1 MEPLPARHPSGN
13 REIHAASDRVNT
25 APEGARSVRP
35 RAVVVVTALAVT
47 VGLLPLHGLT
57 PAAHHALV
65 VLVTAAGLWVTEA
78 VPIACTALL
87 VPVLAVLLGVTD
99 AKHAFV
105 GFGDPILFLFLG
117 TFLLTSAAEQHG
129 MQARLTSAVLRHPR
143 VARHPNRLLWAV
155 ALLGCGLSAWLNN
168 TATAAMLV
176 PLALTAE
183 RRVARN
189 MLVATLLMASY
200 APSLGGIATPVG
212 TAPNLI
218 GLRLMEKT
226 IGSSVSF
233 ARWCA
238 LFAPLA
244 VLSTLLVTVTMAL
257 RGRAHRR
264 RTSAT
269 DSAEAAGPPASTP
282 AASGPWT
289 LAEHI
294 LLPLYGVVVLLWIVP
309 GILKA
314 TALGSSPWL
323 VTWSARLPETCVPLL
338 GGLLLFVLP
347 SGRGRTRILDA
358 TALQRIDWTTLL
370 LFGGGLSLGEMLF
383 ETGLARVLGEGLFT
397 ALPVGGMFGTV
408 LAATILAVVVS
419 EMTSNTASAS
429 LVVPIVLALAQ
440 AAGVDPVPPA
450 LAATVACSFGFMLP
464 VSTPPNAIVYAT
476 GRVRI
481 AEMVRYG
488 LALDAVGILLV
499 SGWVTLLA

>member
-1 MEPLPARHPSGN
+1 MVA
-13 REIHAASDRVNT
+13 
-25 APEGARSVRP
+25 
-35 RAVVVVTALAVT
+35 ALAVI
-47 VGLLPLHGLT
+47 VSLLPLPGLT
-57 PAAHHALV
+57 PAAHRALV

-99 AKHAFV
+99 AKHAFL

-117 TFLLTSAAEQHG
+117 TFLLTSAADQHG

-143 VARHPNRLLWAV
+143 VAQHPNRLLWAV
-155 ALLGCGLSAWLNN
+155 ALLGCVISAWLNN

-183 RRVARN
+183 RRIPRN

-244 VLSTLLVTVTMAL
+244 VLSTLLVTASLAL
-257 RGRAHRR
+257 RCRAQRR
-264 RTSAT
+264 RGTTTQSTSITAPT
-269 DSAEAAGPPASTP
+269 LESALP
-282 AASGPWT
+282 ASGPWT
-289 LAEHI
+289 LSERI

-314 TALGSSPWL
+314 TALGNAPWL

-347 SGRGRTRILDA
+347 SGRGRARILDA
-358 TALQRIDWTTLL
+358 TSLQRIDWTTLL

-383 ETGLARVLGEGLFT
+383 ETGLARVLGESLFT
-397 ALPVGGMFGTV
+397 ALPIGGMFGTV

-450 LAATVACSFGFMLP
+450 LAATIACSFGFMLP

-488 LALDAVGILLV
+488 IALDVFGILLV

>member
-1 MEPLPARHPSGN
+1 MVAVL
-13 REIHAASDRVNT
+13 
-25 APEGARSVRP
+25 
-35 RAVVVVTALAVT
+35 AVV

-57 PAAHHALV
+57 PAAHRTLV

-87 VPVLAVLLGVTD
+87 IPILAVLLGVTE
-99 AKHAFV
+99 AKRAFA

-117 TFLLTSAAEQHG
+117 TFLLTSAAERHG
-129 MQARLTSAVLRHPR
+129 MQARLTAAVLRHPR

-155 ALLGCGLSAWLNN
+155 ALLGCALSAWLNN

-183 RRVARN
+183 HRMTRN
-189 MLVATLLMASY
+189 MLIATLLMASY

-218 GLRLMEKT
+218 GLRLMEKSL
-226 IGSSVSF
+226 GSGVSF

-244 VLSTLLVTVTMAL
+244 VLSTVLVAASFAL
-257 RGRAHRR
+257 RGRRERR
-264 RTSAT
+264 RAAASPMAAVPAPA
-269 DSAEAAGPPASTP
+269 SQPVVAAAGR
-282 AASGPWT
+282 WT
-289 LAEHI
+289 LAERI
-294 LLPLYGVVVLLWIVP
+294 LLPLYGVIVLLWITP

-314 TALGSSPWL
+314 TALGNAPWL
-323 VTWSARLPETCVPLL
+323 ATWSARLPETCVPLL

-347 SGRGRTRILDA
+347 SGRGRGRILDA
-358 TALQRIDWTTLL
+358 TALLRIDWTTLL

-397 ALPVGGMFGTV
+397 ALPIGGMFGTV

-440 AAGVDPVPPA
+440 AAQLDPVPPA

-481 AEMVRYG
+481 VEMVRYG
-488 LALDAVGILLV
+488 IALDAVGILLV

>member
-1 MEPLPARHPSGN
+1 M
-13 REIHAASDRVNT
+13 
-25 APEGARSVRP
+25 RP
-35 RAVVVVTALAVT
+35 WAVIVVAALAVI

-57 PAAHHALV
+57 PAAQRTLV
-65 VLVTAAGLWVTEA
+65 VLVAAAGLWVTEA

-87 VPVLAVLLGVTD
+87 IPILAVLLGVTD
-99 AKHAFV
+99 AKHAFA

-129 MQARLTSAVLRHPR
+129 LQARLTVAVLRHPQ

-155 ALLGCGLSAWLNN
+155 ALLGCAISAWLNN

-183 RRVARN
+183 HRVSRH

-218 GLRLMEKT
+218 GLRLMEKS

-233 ARWCA
+233 AHWCA

-244 VLSTLLVTVTMAL
+244 VLSTLLVTVSFAW
-257 RGRAHRR
+257 RGRAERR
-264 RTSAT
+264 RAG
-269 DSAEAAGPPASTP
+269 AIPAAAGPERVPESTP
-282 AASGPWT
+282 SATGPWT
-289 LAEHI
+289 MAERI
-294 LLPLYGVVVLLWIVP
+294 LLPLYGMVVLLWIVP
-309 GILKA
+309 GMLKA
-314 TALGSSPWL
+314 TALGNAPWL

-347 SGRGRTRILDA
+347 SGRGRGRILDA

-383 ETGLARVLGEGLFT
+383 DTGLARVLGEGLFT

-440 AAGVDPVPPA
+440 AANVDPVPPA

-481 AEMVRYG
+481 VEMVRYG
-488 LALDAVGILLV
+488 MALDAVGILLV